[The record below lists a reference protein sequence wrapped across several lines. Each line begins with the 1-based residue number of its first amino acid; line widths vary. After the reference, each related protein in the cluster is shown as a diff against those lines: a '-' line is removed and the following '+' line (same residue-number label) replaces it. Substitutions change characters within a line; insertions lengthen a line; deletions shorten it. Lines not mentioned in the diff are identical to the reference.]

1 MKKFSFTRNNKN
13 SNFSFLNNPLIR
25 HANLINHTKVNFF
38 ITKTKPPEIREEDIK
53 KAEDLINQSKY
64 LEALLFIEK
73 LPVRNEKIFIMN
85 ENAKKK
91 LQDEMLLNRYDYFK
105 KFISFHE
112 HNSRLF
118 SNSLITMLLF
128 CLSFGLYFGFN
139 FYSKKNIKFC

>member
-1 MKKFSFTRNNKN
+1 MKRMSLMQLN
-13 SNFSFLNNPLIR
+13 SPFIR
-25 HANLINHTKVNFF
+25 HSHFINNTKVNFF
-38 ITKTKPPEIREEDIK
+38 FTKLKSHDLKDEDIS

-64 LEALLFIEK
+64 LEALLYMEK
-73 LPVRNEKIFIMN
+73 LPVRNEKILQMIAN
-85 ENAKKK
+85 TRKKF
-91 LQDEMLLNRYDYFK
+91 QDELLLNRYEYYK

-139 FYSKKNIKFC
+139 FYSKKNKIFLL